1 MTTAP
6 EIETTAMRT
15 IDSTAPDPAL
25 LRQTFSSFPSGVVA
39 VCALIDGVP
48 VGMAV
53 SSFTSVSLD
62 PPLVSVCVD
71 SKSSTWPTLSR
82 GHRIGVS
89 VLAEDHG
96 VACRQLAAR
105 SGDRFAGLDFDVTDG
120 GAILLHRA
128 SAWFECSLTK
138 QIAAGDHDIALLEVR
153 AMSGGPQ
160 VRPLVFHGSEF
171 HRLRPVC
178 V

>member
-1 MTTAP
+1 MTTAT
-6 EIETTAMRT
+6 EMEAVAMRPT
-15 IDSTAPDPAL
+15 DSAAINPEL

-48 VGMAV
+48 VGMAA

-71 SKSSTWPTLSR
+71 NKSTTWPTLSR
-82 GHRIGVS
+82 GHRIGIT

-138 QIAAGDHDIALLEVR
+138 EIAAGDHDIALLEVKTI
-153 AMSGGPQ
+153 SGGPQ

-171 HRLRPVC
+171 HRLRPVRA
-178 V
+178 